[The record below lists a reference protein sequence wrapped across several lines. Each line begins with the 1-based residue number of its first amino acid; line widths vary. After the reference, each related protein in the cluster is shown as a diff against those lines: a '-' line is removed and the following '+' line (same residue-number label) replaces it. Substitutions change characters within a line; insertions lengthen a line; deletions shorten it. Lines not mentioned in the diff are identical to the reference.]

1 MLVVV
6 QVDSKSAGIR
16 TKTFHKQ
23 ERREGEKESIFARV
37 QQAIVVLSF
46 WRYFP
51 GKMPKFQRYRD
62 TQDDDDDDIFFLKK
76 LIFKNVTRTLG

>member
-51 GKMPKFQRYRD
+51 GKMPKFQRYS
-62 TQDDDDDDIFFLKK
+62 DDDIDERQRHTRRRRHIFLEKTD
-76 LIFKNVTRTLG
+76 F

>member
-51 GKMPKFQRYRD
+51 GKMPKFQRYS
-62 TQDDDDDDIFFLKK
+62 DDDIDERQRHTRRRRRRHIFLEKTD
-76 LIFKNVTRTLG
+76 F

>member
-51 GKMPKFQRYRD
+51 GKMPKFQRYS
-62 TQDDDDDDIFFLKK
+62 DDDIDERQRHTRRRHIFLEKTD
-76 LIFKNVTRTLG
+76 F